1 MARVT
6 FRPLATDLQSAT
18 SKYSQNLKN
27 QEEQKV
33 HMHQC
38 HKHSTPQLLVTAVKG
53 PVGQQQG
60 CTLTVQTVAIKP
72 PVSDCVQYQSC
83 SLEADINTR
92 ARALCS
98 CIAGQTLQ
106 KGHIVLQ
113 HCRSYGQIPALCL
126 RRSKDH
132 PASDRHLW
140 PTGLPPSNT
149 THLLQLGDMPTQFN
163 AVDLL
168 YLISSIFVSTAT
180 HQFANNVRA
189 RYVPFIFMSQSSG
202 VGSVLCALGE
212 HS

>member
-1 MARVT
+1 
-6 FRPLATDLQSAT
+6 
-18 SKYSQNLKN
+18 
-27 QEEQKV
+27 
-33 HMHQC
+33 MHQC
-38 HKHSTPQLLVTAVKG
+38 HKHSIPQLFVTAVKG
-53 PVGQQQG
+53 RVGQGLG

-83 SLEADINTR
+83 CLEAVINTR

-126 RRSKDH
+126 RRSKDS
-132 PASDRHLW
+132 PASGRHLCA
-140 PTGLPPSNT
+140 TGMSPSNT
-149 THLLQLGDMPTQFN
+149 TRLLQLGDMQSQFN

-180 HQFANNVRA
+180 HQFVNDRA
-189 RYVPFIFMSQSSG
+189 RCVPFIFMPQSSG

-212 HS
+212 QS